1 MKLFYQL
8 IILLILTVFLSGCGK
23 GFFKRS
29 DVKDNPVNVEE
40 RVARNVE
47 EGRGVRFA
55 FGNKKSATTY
65 ENNHLLADST
75 LKTKPLDEHLI
86 KDNIVRVR

>member
-1 MKLFYQL
+1 MNLFYRFT
-8 IILLILTVFLSGCGK
+8 ILFILTIFLTSCGK

-40 RVARNVE
+40 RVAKNVE

-55 FGNKKSATTY
+55 FGDKKGGTFDFASIN
-65 ENNHLLADST
+65 ELCMLLCRNIRFCST
-75 LKTKPLDEHLI
+75 CE
-86 KDNIVRVR
+86 R